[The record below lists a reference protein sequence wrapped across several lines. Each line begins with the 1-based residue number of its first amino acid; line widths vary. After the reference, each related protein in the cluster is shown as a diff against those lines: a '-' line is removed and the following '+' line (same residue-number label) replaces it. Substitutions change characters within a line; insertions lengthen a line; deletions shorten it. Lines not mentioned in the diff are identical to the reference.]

1 MNVKRKLITYEM
13 LLKKKEENI
22 KLKEEKRKTKEKKLL
37 KTKNELYTN
46 KVSKANVYSYINK
59 LYVLF

>member
-1 MNVKRKLITYEM
+1 M

-22 KLKEEKRKTKEKKLL
+22 KLKEEKRKTKEN
-37 KTKNELYTN
+37 KNELYTN

>member
-1 MNVKRKLITYEM
+1 M
-13 LLKKKEENI
+13 LLEKGGKYKIKRRKKKNQ
-22 KLKEEKRKTKEKKLL
+22 RKQKLL